1 MFEAKN
7 NGAFGGELK
16 RPRGFAL
23 ISKFWQHGNGGG
35 GQLSIDWAKFCE
47 LPPHPAAKSKIVESG
62 KLVRRPLLRTWRAR
76 LQFG

>member
-23 ISKFWQHGNGGG
+23 ISKFWQHGNGGRAAEYRL
-35 GQLSIDWAKFCE
+35 GQIL
-47 LPPHPAAKSKIVESG
+47 
-62 KLVRRPLLRTWRAR
+62 
-76 LQFG
+76 